1 MNRLYSF
8 VSRSPASLFALSSA
22 AIASAW
28 FVLTMGYFL
37 KKYWKITVN
46 TANRPSQL
54 VVVAK
59 PGMYLG
65 ASLDGQSQVE

>member
-1 MNRLYSF
+1 
-8 VSRSPASLFALSSA
+8 
-22 AIASAW
+22 
-28 FVLTMGYFL
+28 MGYFL

-65 ASLDGQSQVE
+65 ASLDGQSQVEYIDEAFPIELIKAMATALLAAG